1 MEAPQPRTWV
11 YWVFGTSCA
20 GCVLL
25 MILQKIW
32 RIRYNGEWLV
42 FRNSFGRV
50 RRYPMSELCIRYG
63 ENENKLLCR
72 GGEITGWP
80 PPIMDIIG
88 EIELGQAICASR
100 QKNRH
105 IND

>member
-1 MEAPQPRTWV
+1 
-11 YWVFGTSCA
+11 
-20 GCVLL
+20 